1 MEENL
6 ELKAVTNETKYLRVD
21 PLDLKE
27 LGHADDFQRI
37 LAACYL
43 LMRSRVP
50 GEEATQ
56 SSSPGTGAAGS

>member
-1 MEENL
+1 M
-6 ELKAVTNETKYLRVD
+6 KNEAKYLRVN

-27 LGHADDFQRI
+27 LGHADDLQRI

-43 LMRSRVP
+43 LMRSSVP

-56 SSSPGTGAAGS
+56 SSSPGTGVAAS